1 MHNGWTNP
9 LIEMQLMIR
18 QGSGV
23 GHTLMVSTIKK
34 LRDGWTNR
42 QMHKPFYRDA
52 WMHQKSQTR
61 GFLSPLCAGKL
72 YSEELLQ
79 VIAKL
84 FNHALV

>member
-1 MHNGWTNP
+1 
-9 LIEMQLMIR
+9 MIR

-72 YSEELLQ
+72 YSEED